1 MLKKK
6 AFNRIFLT
14 TIVFFVVFSLY
25 SLKETE
31 DHYNETKSEQKEENL
46 ANIYTLNDDN
56 YISKTAVYVS
66 KNLSLEDKIKEK
78 LEIMIAENNKNA
90 LLPSYFNPIL
100 PKNTKVEDVIVE
112 ESLVKVYF
120 SKELMNITEEQSEQ
134 MIEAITYTITD
145 ENILGIEIYVEGNML
160 KYIPHTSKALPT
172 VLTRDFGIN
181 KTYELSSTND
191 ITKVVMTYY
200 GTSNNEYYEIPITKY
215 VNDDREKIEII
226 MEELENLSFDFNLTT
241 LIENLDLLEYNI
253 SDDKISIKLNK
264 DLTKEEETI
273 LLTSIFNNYDVEKIE
288 LSIENTKNDKKI
300 LEKTKK
306 DIEN

>member
-14 TIVFFVVFSLY
+14 TIVFFLVFSLY
-25 SLKETE
+25 TLKDVNYTFQN
-31 DHYNETKSEQKEENL
+31 NEFSKKDDLT
-46 ANIYTLNDDN
+46 NIYTLNDDN
-56 YISKTAVYVS
+56 YISKTAVYVDKS
-66 KNLSLEDKIKEK
+66 LSLEDKIKEK
-78 LEIMIAENNKNA
+78 LEIMVKENNKNA

-100 PKNTKVEDVIVE
+100 PENTEILEVIVE
-112 ESLVKVYF
+112 DSLVKVYF
-120 SKELMNITEEQSEQ
+120 SKELLNITEEQSEQ
-134 MIEAITYTITD
+134 MLEAIIYTITD
-145 ENILGIEIYVEGNML
+145 ENILGIEIYAGDSML

>member
-14 TIVFFVVFSLY
+14 TIVFFLVFSLY
-25 SLKETE
+25 TLKDVNYTFQN
-31 DHYNETKSEQKEENL
+31 NEFSKKDDLT
-46 ANIYTLNDDN
+46 NIYTLNDDN
-56 YISKTAVYVS
+56 YISKTAVYVDKS
-66 KNLSLEDKIKEK
+66 LSLEDKIKEK
-78 LEIMIAENNKNA
+78 LEIMVKENNKNA

-100 PKNTKVEDVIVE
+100 PENTEILKVIVE
-112 ESLVKVYF
+112 DSLVKVYF
-120 SKELMNITEEQSEQ
+120 SKELLNITEEQSEQ
-134 MIEAITYTITD
+134 MLEAIIYTITD
-145 ENILGIEIYVEGNML
+145 ENILGIEIYAGDSML

>member
-100 PKNTKVEDVIVE
+100 PENTKVEDVVVE

-160 KYIPHTSKALPT
+160 KYVPHTNKKLPA
-172 VLTRDFGIN
+172 VLTEDFGIN
-181 KTYELSSTND
+181 KTYEISKTDN
-191 ITKVVMTYY
+191 IVKIVMTYY
-200 GTSNNEYYEIPITKY
+200 GSDNNDYYEIPVTKY
-215 VNDDREKIEII
+215 VNDDREKLEII
-226 MEELENLSFDFNLTT
+226 IEELENLCTVNNLKT
-241 LIENLDLLEYNI
+241 LVENLEVLEYNI
-253 SDDKISIKLNK
+253 EDTKITLNINK
-264 DLTKEEETI
+264 DLTSAEENI
-273 LLTSIFNNYDVEKIE
+273 LLTSIFNNYDVDKIE
-288 LSIENTKNDKKI
+288 LLVKNEKK

-306 DIEN
+306 DIEK

>member
-14 TIVFFVVFSLY
+14 TIVFFLVFSLY
-25 SLKETE
+25 TLKDVNYTFQN
-31 DHYNETKSEQKEENL
+31 NEFSKKDDLT
-46 ANIYTLNDDN
+46 NIYTLNDDN
-56 YISKTAVYVS
+56 YISKTAVYVDKS
-66 KNLSLEDKIKEK
+66 LSLEDKIKEK
-78 LEIMIAENNKNA
+78 LEIMVKENNKNA

-100 PKNTKVEDVIVE
+100 PENTEILEVVVED
-112 ESLVKVYF
+112 SLVKVYF
-120 SKELMNITEEQSEQ
+120 SKELLNITEEQSEQ
-134 MIEAITYTITD
+134 MLEAIIYTITD
-145 ENILGIEIYVEGNML
+145 ENILGIEIYAGDSML

-300 LEKTKK
+300 LQKTKK

>member
-14 TIVFFVVFSLY
+14 TIVFFLVFSLY
-25 SLKETE
+25 TLK
-31 DHYNETKSEQKEENL
+31 DVNYIFQNNEFSKKDDLT
-46 ANIYTLNDDN
+46 NIYTLNDDN
-56 YISKTAVYVS
+56 YISKTAVYVDKS
-66 KNLSLEDKIKEK
+66 LSLEDKIKEK
-78 LEIMIAENNKNA
+78 LEIMVKENNKNA

-100 PKNTKVEDVIVE
+100 PENTEILKVIVE
-112 ESLVKVYF
+112 DSLVKVYF
-120 SKELMNITEEQSEQ
+120 SKELLNITEEQSEQ
-134 MIEAITYTITD
+134 MLEAIIYTITD
-145 ENILGIEIYVEGNML
+145 ENILGIEIYAGDSML

-253 SDDKISIKLNK
+253 SDDKISIELNK

>member
-14 TIVFFVVFSLY
+14 TIVFFLVFSLY
-25 SLKETE
+25 TLKDVNYTFQN
-31 DHYNETKSEQKEENL
+31 NEFSKKDDLT
-46 ANIYTLNDDN
+46 NIYTLNDDN
-56 YISKTAVYVS
+56 YISKTAVYVDKS
-66 KNLSLEDKIKEK
+66 LSLEDKIKEK
-78 LEIMIAENNKNA
+78 LEIMVKENNKNA

-100 PKNTKVEDVIVE
+100 PENTEILEVVVED
-112 ESLVKVYF
+112 SLVKVYF
-120 SKELMNITEEQSEQ
+120 SKELLNITEEQSEQ
-134 MIEAITYTITD
+134 MLEAIIYTITD
-145 ENILGIEIYVEGNML
+145 ENILGIEIYAGDSML

-288 LSIENTKNDKKI
+288 LSIENMKNDKKI

>member
-31 DHYNETKSEQKEENL
+31 DHYNEVKSEQKEENL

-100 PKNTKVEDVIVE
+100 PENTKVEDVVVE

-160 KYIPHTSKALPT
+160 KYVPHTNKKLPA
-172 VLTRDFGIN
+172 VLTEDFGIN
-181 KTYELSSTND
+181 KTYEISKTDN
-191 ITKVVMTYY
+191 IVKIVMTYY
-200 GTSNNEYYEIPITKY
+200 GSDNNDYYEIPVTKY
-215 VNDDREKIEII
+215 VNDDREKLEII
-226 MEELENLSFDFNLTT
+226 IEELENLCTVNNLKT
-241 LIENLDLLEYNI
+241 LVENLEVLEYNI
-253 SDDKISIKLNK
+253 EDTKITLNINK
-264 DLTKEEETI
+264 DLTSAEENI
-273 LLTSIFNNYDVEKIE
+273 LLTSIFNNYDVDKIE
-288 LSIENTKNDKKI
+288 LLVKNEKK

-306 DIEN
+306 DIEK

>member
-14 TIVFFVVFSLY
+14 TIVFFLVFSLY
-25 SLKETE
+25 TLKDVNYTFQN
-31 DHYNETKSEQKEENL
+31 NEFSKKDDLT
-46 ANIYTLNDDN
+46 NIYTLNDDN
-56 YISKTAVYVS
+56 YISKTAVYVDKS
-66 KNLSLEDKIKEK
+66 LSLEDKIKEK
-78 LEIMIAENNKNA
+78 LEIMVKENNKNA

-100 PKNTKVEDVIVE
+100 PENTEILEVVVED
-112 ESLVKVYF
+112 SLVKVYF
-120 SKELMNITEEQSEQ
+120 SKELLNITEEQSEQ
-134 MIEAITYTITD
+134 MLEAIIYTITD
-145 ENILGIEIYVEGNML
+145 ENILGIEIYAGDSML

-288 LSIENTKNDKKI
+288 LSIENKKNDKKI

>member
-31 DHYNETKSEQKEENL
+31 DHYNEVKSEQTEENL

-100 PKNTKVEDVIVE
+100 PENTKVEDVVVE

-145 ENILGIEIYVEGNML
+145 ENILGIEIYVEENML
-160 KYIPHTSKALPT
+160 KYVPHTNKKLPA
-172 VLTRDFGIN
+172 VLTEDFGIN
-181 KTYELSSTND
+181 KTYEISKTDN
-191 ITKVVMTYY
+191 IVKIVMTYY
-200 GTSNNEYYEIPITKY
+200 GSDNNDYYEIPVTKY
-215 VNDDREKIEII
+215 VNDDREKLEII
-226 MEELENLSFDFNLTT
+226 IEELENLCTVNNLKT
-241 LIENLDLLEYNI
+241 LVENLEVLEYNI
-253 SDDKISIKLNK
+253 ENTKITLNINK
-264 DLTKEEETI
+264 DLTSAEENI
-273 LLTSIFNNYDVEKIE
+273 LLTSIFNNYDVDKIE
-288 LSIENTKNDKKI
+288 LLVKNEKK

-306 DIEN
+306 DIEK

>member
-14 TIVFFVVFSLY
+14 TIVFFLVFSLY
-25 SLKETE
+25 TLKDVNYTFQN
-31 DHYNETKSEQKEENL
+31 NEFSKKDDLT
-46 ANIYTLNDDN
+46 NIYTLNDDN
-56 YISKTAVYVS
+56 YISKTAVYVDKS
-66 KNLSLEDKIKEK
+66 LSLEDKIKEK
-78 LEIMIAENNKNA
+78 LEIMVKENNKNA

-100 PKNTKVEDVIVE
+100 PENTEILEVIVE
-112 ESLVKVYF
+112 DSLVKVYF
-120 SKELMNITEEQSEQ
+120 SKELLNITEEQSEQ
-134 MIEAITYTITD
+134 MLEAIIYTITD
-145 ENILGIEIYVEGNML
+145 ENILGIEIYAGDSML

-181 KTYELSSTND
+181 KTYEISSTND

>member
-100 PKNTKVEDVIVE
+100 PENTKVEDVVVE

-160 KYIPHTSKALPT
+160 KYVPHTNKKLPA
-172 VLTRDFGIN
+172 VLTEDFGIN
-181 KTYELSSTND
+181 KTYEISKTDN
-191 ITKVVMTYY
+191 IVKIVMTYY
-200 GTSNNEYYEIPITKY
+200 GSDNNDYYEIPVTKY
-215 VNDDREKIEII
+215 VNDDREKLEII
-226 MEELENLSFDFNLTT
+226 IEELENLCTVNNLKT
-241 LIENLDLLEYNI
+241 LVENLEVLEYNI
-253 SDDKISIKLNK
+253 EDTKITLNINK
-264 DLTKEEETI
+264 DLTSAEENI
-273 LLTSIFNNYDVEKIE
+273 LLTSIFNNYNVDKIE
-288 LSIENTKNDKKI
+288 LLVKNEKK

-306 DIEN
+306 DIEK

>member
-14 TIVFFVVFSLY
+14 TIVFFLVFSLY
-25 SLKETE
+25 TLKDVNYTFQN
-31 DHYNETKSEQKEENL
+31 NEFSKKDDLT
-46 ANIYTLNDDN
+46 NIYTLNDDN
-56 YISKTAVYVS
+56 YISKTAVYVDKS
-66 KNLSLEDKIKEK
+66 LSLEDKIKEK
-78 LEIMIAENNKNA
+78 LEIMVKENNKNA

-100 PKNTKVEDVIVE
+100 PENTEILKVIVE
-112 ESLVKVYF
+112 DSLVKVYF
-120 SKELMNITEEQSEQ
+120 SKELLNITEEQSEQ
-134 MIEAITYTITD
+134 MLEAIIYTITD
-145 ENILGIEIYVEGNML
+145 ENILGIEIYAGDSML

-181 KTYELSSTND
+181 KTYEISSTND

>member
-14 TIVFFVVFSLY
+14 TIVFFLVFSLY
-25 SLKETE
+25 TLKDVNYTFQN
-31 DHYNETKSEQKEENL
+31 NEFSKKDDLT
-46 ANIYTLNDDN
+46 NIYTLNDDN
-56 YISKTAVYVS
+56 YISKTAVYVDKS
-66 KNLSLEDKIKEK
+66 LSLEDKIKEK
-78 LEIMIAENNKNA
+78 LEIMVKENNKNA

-100 PKNTKVEDVIVE
+100 PENTEILKVIVE
-112 ESLVKVYF
+112 DSLVKVYF
-120 SKELMNITEEQSEQ
+120 SKELLNITEEQSEQ
-134 MIEAITYTITD
+134 MLEAIIYTITD
-145 ENILGIEIYVEGNML
+145 ENILGIEIYAGDSML

-200 GTSNNEYYEIPITKY
+200 GSSNSEYYEIPVTKY
-215 VNDDREKIEII
+215 VNDTREKLEII
-226 MEELENLSFDFNLTT
+226 IEELENVSFDSNLKT

>member
-66 KNLSLEDKIKEK
+66 KNLSLKDKIKEK

-100 PKNTKVEDVIVE
+100 PENTKVEDVVVE

-160 KYIPHTSKALPT
+160 KYVPHTNKKLPA
-172 VLTRDFGIN
+172 VLTEDFGIN
-181 KTYELSSTND
+181 KTYEISKTDN
-191 ITKVVMTYY
+191 IVKIVMTYY
-200 GTSNNEYYEIPITKY
+200 GSDNNDYYEIPVTKY
-215 VNDDREKIEII
+215 VNDDREKLEII
-226 MEELENLSFDFNLTT
+226 IEELENLCTVNNLKT
-241 LIENLDLLEYNI
+241 LVENLEVLEYNI
-253 SDDKISIKLNK
+253 EDTKITLNINK
-264 DLTKEEETI
+264 DLTSAEENI
-273 LLTSIFNNYDVEKIE
+273 LLTSIFNNYDVDKIE
-288 LSIENTKNDKKI
+288 LLVKNEKK

-306 DIEN
+306 DIEK